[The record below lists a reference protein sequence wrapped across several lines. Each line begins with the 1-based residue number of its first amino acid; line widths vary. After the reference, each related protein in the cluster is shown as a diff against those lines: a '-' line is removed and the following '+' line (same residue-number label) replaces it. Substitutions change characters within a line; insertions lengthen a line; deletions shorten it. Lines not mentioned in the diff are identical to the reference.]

1 MRGFQSPFSASPPK
15 PQRFEP
21 EGGRGASGVILSA
34 TKAVHE
40 DSKMIV
46 SAMIFAGMT
55 LLIGGMLGF
64 LLGQA
69 RARMTY
75 EEKLV
80 TAEAERAELESR
92 IADLGQQLR
101 QSAPSNA
108 AAAPA
113 QKNATE

>member
-1 MRGFQSPFSASPPK
+1 M
-15 PQRFEP
+15 
-21 EGGRGASGVILSA
+21 ILSA

-40 DSKMIV
+40 DSRMIV
-46 SAMIFAGMT
+46 PAMIFAGMT
-55 LLIGGMLGF
+55 LLIGGVLGF

-80 TAEAERAELESR
+80 AAEAGRAELESR

-101 QSAPSNA
+101 QLAQANA
-108 AAAPA
+108 AAASARKNPA
-113 QKNATE
+113 E

>member
-1 MRGFQSPFSASPPK
+1 M
-15 PQRFEP
+15 
-21 EGGRGASGVILSA
+21 ILSA

-40 DSKMIV
+40 DSRMIV
-46 SAMIFAGMT
+46 PAMIFAGMT
-55 LLIGGMLGF
+55 LLIGGVLGF

-80 TAEAERAELESR
+80 ATEAERAELESR

-101 QSAPSNA
+101 QSAP
-108 AAAPA
+108 A
-113 QKNATE
+113 QKSATE